1 MVKLVIHITL
11 SALLLLTATGMTI
24 NMHFCQ
30 GYLYDLA
37 LIAPAHD
44 CCETDGIEDTC
55 HHDEDQD
62 KSHHCV
68 DDTIKVESTND
79 FFVSSYSFDF
89 ENSHSF
95 DLFFTTQFLIENPMT
110 DESTVVG
117 VLNYKKPP
125 QEVVLSQIQFFLI

>member
-1 MVKLVIHITL
+1 
-11 SALLLLTATGMTI
+11 
-24 NMHFCQ
+24 MHFCQ

-55 HHDEDQD
+55 HHDQDQD

-95 DLFFTTQFLIENPMT
+95 DLFFTTQLLIENPMT

-125 QEVVLSQIQFFLI
+125 PQEVVLSQIQSFLI